1 MLKMSRDNQSFVGII
16 FAIIAFASWG
26 LLPLYW
32 KLLSNIPSEEIL
44 ASRIIF
50 AFTIV
55 FCILAYKKHLYKL
68 REILINKEKLLPT
81 IFSAIMIS
89 INWFVYIWAVK
100 SNNLIE
106 VSLGYYINPLIVV
119 LLGITILKER
129 LSHVQLFSLI
139 MAAIGVSV
147 MTMSYGK
154 VPWISLILAFSF
166 GIYGLSKK
174 IIKTESLVSLGIE
187 TLIMLPIATG
197 FLIFKGLSSTEAII
211 ALGYSNVFLLPLTG
225 VATAGPLI
233 CFAEAAKRLP
243 LSMLGFLQ
251 YIYPTL
257 SLLIGIFIFK
267 EEFTKAH
274 LVGFAFIWLGLI
286 IYSLFQFRS
295 EKTIDSCD

>member
-1 MLKMSRDNQSFVGII
+1 MRKISGDNQSFVGII
-16 FAIIAFASWG
+16 YAVIAFASWG
-26 LLPLYW
+26 VLPLYW
-32 KLLSNIPSEEIL
+32 KLLANIPAEEIL

-50 AFTIV
+50 AFAIV
-55 FCILAYKKHLYKL
+55 FSILAYKKHLYKL
-68 REILINKEKLLPT
+68 KEILINKEKLFPT

-100 SNNLIE
+100 SNKLIE

-119 LLGITILKER
+119 LLGMLVLKER
-129 LSHVQLFSLI
+129 LSRIQLLSLFL
-139 MAAIGVSV
+139 AAIGVAV

-154 VPWISLILAFSF
+154 MPWISLTLAFSF
-166 GIYGLSKK
+166 GIYGLAKK
-174 IIKTESLVSLGIE
+174 IIKTESIVSLGVE
-187 TLIMLPIATG
+187 TLIMLPIAVS
-197 FLIFKGLSSTEAII
+197 FLFYKGLSSSQSIMAIKYSS
-211 ALGYSNVFLLPLTG
+211 ALLLPFTG

-233 CFAEAAKRLP
+233 CFAEAAKRIP

-274 LVGFAFIWLGLI
+274 LIGFAFIWLGLI
-286 IYSLFQFRS
+286 IYSLSQFRV
-295 EKTIDSCD
+295 EKTTDS